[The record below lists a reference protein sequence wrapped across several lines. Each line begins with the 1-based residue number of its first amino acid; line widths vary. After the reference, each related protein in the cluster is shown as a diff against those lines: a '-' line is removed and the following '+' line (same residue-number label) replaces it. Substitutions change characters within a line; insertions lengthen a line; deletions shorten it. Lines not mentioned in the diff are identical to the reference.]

1 MDLGMAPGCATA
13 YIFGPLPGRFFL
25 VARIT
30 SIKTVGS
37 VRAKRVRN
45 ADGKSVRVLS
55 LDANSKTFIDD
66 LATVFRK
73 NVAKARR
80 ENRQLLGSADG
91 LRAGK

>member
-1 MDLGMAPGCATA
+1 M
-13 YIFGPLPGRFFL
+13 
-25 VARIT
+25 ARIRST
-30 SIKTVGS
+30 KTVGS

-55 LDANSKTFIDD
+55 LDANSKTFVDD
-66 LATVFRK
+66 LTMIFRK

-91 LRAGK
+91 VRAEK